1 MNKRFIKVVKPKDVN
16 LPLAKGG
23 LDRFGLPCFLGAQHL
38 GPDEVRVDGLLS
50 RIGGADLQHER
61 VTRRPRQR
69 GQALDGAP
77 RLQGEVG
84 AVQLGQGLLDQRH
97 PQLLP
102 LSLQP
107 EGRNSESRPQDAA
120 PRDQTGLRWE
130 NYGAFEHRFH
140 KRSNHF
146 K

>member
-1 MNKRFIKVVKPKDVN
+1 MVKQKKFYVPCAKRGFDRYD
-16 LPLAKGG
+16 LPRL
-23 LDRFGLPCFLGAQHL
+23 LGAQHL

-107 EGRNSESRPQDAA
+107 EGRNSVSR
-120 PRDQTGLRWE
+120 PRDQSRPTWLDFE
-130 NYGAFEHRFH
+130 NFEQGSHE
-140 KRSNHF
+140 RSNMF
-146 K
+146 SILVTADE

>member
-1 MNKRFIKVVKPKDVN
+1 MKIHLNFPR
-16 LPLAKGG
+16 AERG
-23 LDRFGLPCFLGAQHL
+23 LDGFGLPRLLGAQHL

-61 VTRRPRQR
+61 VARRPRQR

-107 EGRNSESRPQDAA
+107 EGEK
-120 PRDQTGLRWE
+120 L
-130 NYGAFEHRFH
+130 
-140 KRSNHF
+140 
-146 K
+146 